1 MFCHKCGAS
10 LVDGAE
16 FCTKCGTRIKNR
28 EETAPQSEP
37 IYSQPAPEAYTA
49 APDKKPI
56 IIVSVIAAAAVLVLL
71 LAIIGIASTK
81 HESKDQGDGYAPAYE
96 DNYEIAEPYVE
107 TEPAEVQP
115 AVTKPEVGKPVPDA
129 LNAAGDILVEGIPA
143 VDLIGMSEDEVQS
156 IVGGSWSYSGPGFL
170 YEYGDDDWIIFYTD
184 DSSKAVS
191 VNGSANHFSL
201 DGKSLY
207 IRRSELTAKLGPNY
221 ETSDWEGDDVLEWQ
235 AGNNVIDFYFKS
247 DSKMPYEVTLKRG
260 ENYSQA
266 AEEDYPYGYE
276 EDYSYSYID
285 PELVGRWRSY
295 DGGTLEIKSNGDIA
309 QTDFIFWTFNLSY
322 SPYCQWSTD
331 NGQITA
337 NSYFYADY
345 VYEFSSPSEWSRYD
359 TLKLSNDDNTREF
372 KRMSEGK
379 TDLYG
384 QWIWNPDRWRGYS
397 MELYSDGTGIIDEL
411 IVKYDLIWGIYE
423 ADGKNHL
430 EYTVN
435 DTMYFDYKVYGVS
448 LEIFTEDGTRFY
460 TKVGN

>member
-1 MFCHKCGAS
+1 M
-10 LVDGAE
+10 
-16 FCTKCGTRIKNR
+16 
-28 EETAPQSEP
+28 
-37 IYSQPAPEAYTA
+37 
-49 APDKKPI
+49 
-56 IIVSVIAAAAVLVLL
+56 
-71 LAIIGIASTK
+71 AIIGIASTK

-107 TEPAEVQP
+107 TEHAEVQP

-143 VDLIGMSEDEVQS
+143 VDLIGISEDEVQS

-221 ETSDWEGDDVLEWQ
+221 ETSDRDGDDVLEWQ

-260 ENYSQA
+260 ENNSQA

-295 DGGTLEIKSNGDIA
+295 DGGALEIGSDGYL
-309 QTDFIFWTFNLSY
+309 TSLDFRFWNYGVDNPT
-322 SPYCQWSTD
+322 YCQWTTD
-331 NGQITA
+331 NGQISATL
-337 NSYFYADY
+337 YFESLHEYKFTGPQGRWD
-345 VYEFSSPSEWSRYD
+345 VD
-359 TLKLSNDDNTREF
+359 TLTLYGDYGNSLDYQRD
-372 KRMSEGK
+372 SEGS
-379 TDLYG
+379 TEIAGSWISEFGYGIGMDLYT
-384 QWIWNPDRWRGYS
+384 
-397 MELYSDGTGIIDEL
+397 DGTGKMNSL
-411 IVKYDLIWGIYE
+411 TRSYDMIWATYTE
-423 ADGKNHL
+423 DGKNYL
-430 EYTVN
+430 DYMVIDYGN
-435 DTMYFDYKVYGVS
+435 LDYKVYGDS